1 MAIFSMPVG
10 DILNKLTEHGQGD
23 ALRGMLQCLLQ
34 GLINIEAEERIGA
47 GPHERSESRVT
58 QRNGYRVREL
68 ETRVGELT
76 LNIPKLRE
84 GSYFP
89 SLLQP
94 RRRTEQALLSVIQ
107 EAYVHGV
114 STRKVDELVQALGL
128 EGLDKSKVSRVCK
141 ELSTTVQAFR
151 TRPLEADCLYLWL
164 DATYIKV
171 RVGGRVQNQAF
182 IVAVGLN
189 EEGEREVLGF
199 TIGHAENYETWLEF
213 LRSLVARGLGS
224 PLLVI
229 SDAHE
234 GLKKAI
240 QAVLAGSTW
249 QRCRVHFMRNVL
261 SQVPKSQQ
269 AVVTAAMRQIFQQ
282 ADQESALSLVIQV
295 ASKMEQQLPK
305 IAAKL
310 RDECH
315 ESLAYMAFP
324 VEHWKQIHSTNG
336 LERLNREIKRRSD
349 TVGIFPSDESGLRLI
364 GSILQEQDDEWRVC
378 RRVYSQESIKKAL
391 ALRVVAEAEVVPEP
405 KALSRAS

>member
-10 DILNKLTEHGQGD
+10 DVLNKLTEHGHGD

-34 GLINIEAEERIGA
+34 ALINVEAEERIGA
-47 GPHERSESRVT
+47 APHERSESRVT

-76 LNIPKLRE
+76 LNIPKLRQ

-128 EGLDKSKVSRVCK
+128 EGLDKSKVSRACK
-141 ELSTTVQAFR
+141 ELSERVQAFR
-151 TRPLEADCLYLWL
+151 TRPLEGDYIYVWL

-171 RVGGRVQNQAF
+171 RIGGRVQNQAF
-182 IVAVGLN
+182 IIAIGLN
-189 EEGEREVLGF
+189 EQGEREVLGF
-199 TIGHAENYETWLEF
+199 MVGHAENYETWLEF

-224 PLLVI
+224 PLLVV

-234 GLKKAI
+234 GLKRAI

-261 SQVPKSQQ
+261 SQVPKSEQNM
-269 AVVTAAMRQIFQQ
+269 VTAAVRQIFQQ
-282 ADQESALSLVIQV
+282 PDQESALNLVGQV
-295 ASKMEQQLPK
+295 AAKVEKQLPK
-305 IAAKL
+305 VAAKL
-310 RDECH
+310 VQECH
-315 ESLAYMAFP
+315 EALAYMTFP
-324 VEHWKQIHSTNG
+324 TEHWKQIHSTNG
-336 LERLNREIKRRSD
+336 LERLNREIKRRAD
-349 TVGIFPSDESGLRLI
+349 TVGIFPNDDSVLRLL
-364 GSILQEQDDEWRVC
+364 GSVLQEQDDEWIVC
-378 RRVYSQESIKKAL
+378 RKVYSQESIKKAIAMRL
-391 ALRVVAEAEVVPEP
+391 VAEAEVEP
-405 KALSRAS
+405 ATNALKPAA

>member
-10 DILNKLTEHGQGD
+10 DILNKLTEQGQGD

-47 GPHERSESRVT
+47 APHERSESRVT
-58 QRNGYRVREL
+58 QRNGFRVREL

-76 LNIPKLRE
+76 LNIPKLRQ

-141 ELSTTVQAFR
+141 ELSVSVQSFR
-151 TRPLEADCLYLWL
+151 TRPLEADYLYVWL

-182 IVAVGLN
+182 IVAIGLN
-189 EEGEREVLGF
+189 DQGEREVLGF
-199 TIGHAENYETWLEF
+199 TVGHAENYETWLEF

-234 GLKKAI
+234 GLKKAV

-269 AVVTAAMRQIFQQ
+269 TMVTAVVRQIFQQ
-282 ADQESALSLVIQV
+282 PDQESALSLVSQV
-295 ASKMEQQLPK
+295 ASKLEQQLPK

-310 RDECH
+310 VDECH
-315 ESLAYMAFP
+315 EALAYMAFP
-324 VEHWKQIHSTNG
+324 TEHWKQLHSTNG
-336 LERLNREIKRRSD
+336 LERLNREIKRRAD
-349 TVGIFPSDESGLRLI
+349 TVGIFPNEDSSLRLL
-364 GSILQEQDDEWRVC
+364 GSILQEQDDEWSVC
-378 RRVYSQESIKKAL
+378 RKVYSQESIKKAL
-391 ALRVVAEAEVVPEP
+391 AMRVVGETEVVIQPS
-405 KALSRAS
+405 ALPAAA

>member
-10 DILNKLTEHGQGD
+10 DILNKLTEQGQGD

-47 GPHERSESRVT
+47 APHERTESRTT
-58 QRNGYRVREL
+58 QRNGFRVREL

-76 LNIPKLRE
+76 LNIPKLRQ

-141 ELSTTVQAFR
+141 ELSASVQSFR
-151 TRPLEADCLYLWL
+151 TRPLEADYLYVWL

-182 IVAVGLN
+182 IVAIGLN
-189 EEGEREVLGF
+189 DQGEREVLGF
-199 TIGHAENYETWLEF
+199 TVGHAENYETWLEF

-234 GLKKAI
+234 GLKKAV

-261 SQVPKSQQ
+261 SQVPRSQQ
-269 AVVTAAMRQIFQQ
+269 TMVTAAVRQIFQQ
-282 ADQESALSLVIQV
+282 PDQESALSLVSQV
-295 ASKMEQQLPK
+295 ASKVEQQLPK

-310 RDECH
+310 VDECH
-315 ESLAYMAFP
+315 EALAYMAFP
-324 VEHWKQIHSTNG
+324 TEHWKQLHSTNG
-336 LERLNREIKRRSD
+336 LERLNREIKRRAD
-349 TVGIFPSDESGLRLI
+349 TVGIFPNEDSALRLI
-364 GSILQEQDDEWRVC
+364 GSILQEQDDEWSVC
-378 RRVYSQESIKKAL
+378 RKVYSQESIKKAL
-391 ALRVVAEAEVVPEP
+391 ALRVVAEVEVVPAN
-405 KALSRAS
+405 ALRSAA

>member
-10 DILNKLTEHGQGD
+10 DILNKLTEQGQGD
-23 ALRGMLQCLLQ
+23 ALKGMLQCLLQ

-47 GPHERSESRVT
+47 AHHERSESRVT

-76 LNIPKLRE
+76 LNIPKLRQ

-141 ELSTTVQAFR
+141 ELSASIEAFR
-151 TRPLEADCLYLWL
+151 TRPLEADYIYMWL

-171 RVGGRVQNQAF
+171 RVGGRVLNQAF
-182 IVAVGLN
+182 ILAIGLN
-189 EEGEREVLGF
+189 DQGEREVLGF
-199 TIGHAENYETWLEF
+199 TVGHAESYETWLEF

-234 GLKKAI
+234 GLKKAV

-269 AVVTAAMRQIFQQ
+269 NVVTAAVRQIFQQ
-282 ADQESALSLVIQV
+282 PDQESALSLVSQV
-295 ASKMEQQLPK
+295 ASKMSKELPK

-310 RDECH
+310 VDECH
-315 ESLAYMAFP
+315 EALAYMAFP
-324 VEHWKQIHSTNG
+324 VEHWKQLHSTNG
-336 LERLNREIKRRSD
+336 LERLNREIKRRAD
-349 TVGIFPSDESGLRLI
+349 TVGIFPNEDSVLRLV
-364 GSILQEQDDEWRVC
+364 GSILQEQDDEWSVC
-378 RRVYSQESIKKAL
+378 RKVYSQESIKKAL
-391 ALRVVAEAEVVPEP
+391 ALRVVAEAEVVPAT
-405 KALSRAS
+405 KALQPAA

>member
-10 DILNKLTEHGQGD
+10 DILNKLTEQGQGD

-47 GPHERSESRVT
+47 APHERTESRTT
-58 QRNGYRVREL
+58 QRNGFRVREL

-76 LNIPKLRE
+76 LNIPKLRQ

-141 ELSTTVQAFR
+141 ELSASVQSFR
-151 TRPLEADCLYLWL
+151 TRPLEADYLYVWL

-182 IVAVGLN
+182 IVAIGLN
-189 EEGEREVLGF
+189 DQGEREVLGF
-199 TIGHAENYETWLEF
+199 TVGHAENYETWLEF

-234 GLKKAI
+234 GLKKAV

-261 SQVPKSQQ
+261 SQVPRSQQ
-269 AVVTAAMRQIFQQ
+269 TMVTAAVRQIFQQ
-282 ADQESALSLVIQV
+282 PDHESALSLVSQV
-295 ASKMEQQLPK
+295 ASKVEQQLPK

-310 RDECH
+310 VDECH
-315 ESLAYMAFP
+315 EALAYMAFP
-324 VEHWKQIHSTNG
+324 TEHWKQLHSTNG
-336 LERLNREIKRRSD
+336 LERLNREIKRRAD
-349 TVGIFPSDESGLRLI
+349 TVGIFPNEDSALRLI
-364 GSILQEQDDEWRVC
+364 GSILQEQDDEWSVC
-378 RRVYSQESIKKAL
+378 RKVYSQESIKKAL
-391 ALRVVAEAEVVPEP
+391 ALRVVAEVEVVPAN
-405 KALSRAS
+405 ALRSAA

>member
-1 MAIFSMPVG
+1 MAIFSMPFG
-10 DILNKLTEHGQGD
+10 EIWNKLTEHGQGD

-34 GLINIEAEERIGA
+34 GLINVEAEERVGA

-76 LNIPKLRE
+76 LNIPKLRQ
-84 GSYFP
+84 GTFFP

-141 ELSTTVQAFR
+141 ELSASVQSFR
-151 TRPLEADCLYLWL
+151 TRPLEADYLYVWL
-164 DATYIKV
+164 DATYIKI

-182 IVAVGLN
+182 IVAIGLN
-189 EEGEREVLGF
+189 DQGEREVLGF
-199 TIGHAENYETWLEF
+199 TVGHAESYETWLEF
-213 LRSLVARGLGS
+213 LRSLVARGLAS

-261 SQVPKSQQ
+261 SQVPRSQQ
-269 AVVTAAMRQIFQQ
+269 TMVTAAVRQIFQQ
-282 ADQESALSLVIQV
+282 PDQESALSLVSQV
-295 ASKMEQQLPK
+295 ASKIQDQLPK

-310 RDECH
+310 VNECH
-315 ESLAYMAFP
+315 EALAYMAFP
-324 VEHWKQIHSTNG
+324 VEHWKQLHSTNG
-336 LERLNREIKRRSD
+336 LERLNREIKRRAD
-349 TVGIFPSDESGLRLI
+349 TVGIFPSDDSALRLI
-364 GSILQEQDDEWRVC
+364 GSILQEQDDEWIVC
-378 RRVYSQESIKKAL
+378 RKVYSQESIKKAL
-391 ALRVVAEAEVVPEP
+391 AMRVEAEPEVAVN
-405 KALSRAS
+405 ALMPAA